1 MCLKYRHFGP
11 GARGKAAPNGR
22 PRGGGSDGTRGAQTL
37 RFPGFYAR
45 PRSPSVFGSLFRKIG
60 LRIRVARTLFYF
72 FNTPRMK
79 TRFFVIIG
87 KSAKSVGNCSLS
99 SWVQK
104 TSVSAERCRKN
115 RDNDFQS
122 GFVSKIGRQN
132 MHYSLVAAHDFK
144 TEEENPM
151 DFSFFC
157 YGPEFAR
164 GILGNSHPQTLRIRG
179 IRGVDLIRASV
190 VRVWR
195 VQGR

>member
-1 MCLKYRHFGP
+1 MCVNYRHLGP
-11 GARGKAAPNGR
+11 GARGKAAPNGLT
-22 PRGGGSDGTRGAQTL
+22 RGGGGGTRGAQTL

-87 KSAKSVGNCSLS
+87 KSAKSVGNCSLF

-122 GFVSKIGRQN
+122 GFVSKIGCQN
-132 MHYSLVAAHDFK
+132 MHYSFVVAHDSK
-144 TEEENPM
+144 TAEESRIP
-151 DFSFFC
+151 DRFFV
-157 YGPEFAR
+157 F
-164 GILGNSHPQTLRIRG
+164 LLRT
-179 IRGVDLIRASV
+179 
-190 VRVWR
+190 
-195 VQGR
+195 